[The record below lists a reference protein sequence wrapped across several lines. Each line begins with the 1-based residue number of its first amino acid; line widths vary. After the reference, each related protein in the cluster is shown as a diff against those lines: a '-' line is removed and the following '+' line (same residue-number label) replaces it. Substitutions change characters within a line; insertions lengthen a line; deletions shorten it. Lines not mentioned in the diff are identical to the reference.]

1 MIRAETAMNRHSQTY
16 VATQLMTVEEAQRL
30 STLEGCELRREER
43 QRARMWSWQTVEG
56 ALNQSISDEQ
66 LDTLSKRA
74 RR

>member
-1 MIRAETAMNRHSQTY
+1 MNRHSHPY
-16 VATQLMTVEEAQRL
+16 AATQLMTVEEAQRL

-56 ALNQSISDEQ
+56 ALNQTISDEQ
-66 LDTLSKRA
+66 IEALSERA

>member
-1 MIRAETAMNRHSQTY
+1 MNRHSQTY
-16 VATQLMTVEEAQRL
+16 AATQLMTVEEAQRL

-56 ALNQSISDEQ
+56 ALNQTISDEQ
-66 LDTLSKRA
+66 LERLSKHA